1 MLCALYHVRVI
12 NVYMPK
18 VVDHEERRRE
28 LAGAVWRVILRGG
41 IEAVSIREVAAE
53 AGLSTGALR
62 HYYRTKEELLAGADR
77 LLVERVIGR
86 LEQRPRGG
94 TVREVVRT
102 ALCQVLPLDDERY
115 TEAAIWFAFANRSFG
130 DRWIPH
136 KHRSVFD
143 GTRELCQWM
152 VYELVAVGELAPG
165 TDPEKEV
172 YRLHA
177 LIDGLVIQAL
187 MGRLQT
193 SELLGVLDAH
203 LDEITATSTHLASE
217 PRDTSW

>member
-1 MLCALYHVRVI
+1 
-12 NVYMPK
+12 MPK

-77 LLVERVIGR
+77 LLAKRVIER
-86 LEQRPRGG
+86 LEKRFREGSVRD
-94 TVREVVRT
+94 TVRA
-102 ALCQVLPLDDERY
+102 ALLEVLPLDDERY
-115 TEAAIWFAFANRSFG
+115 TEAAIWFAFASRSFG
-130 DRWIPH
+130 DRRVSH
-136 KHRSVFD
+136 KHRNVFD
-143 GTRELCQWM
+143 GARELCQRM
-152 VYELVAVGELAPG
+152 VYEIAAAGELAPG

-177 LIDGLVIQAL
+177 LIDGLVVQAL

-193 SELLGVLDAH
+193 GELLGVLDAH
-203 LDEITATSTHLASE
+203 LDEITATSTHIANE